1 MRICHLRRLAR
12 LLAFACMLFCTFGV
26 GSLAEEGDGH
36 SCNKDVM
43 FIFDASG
50 SMSGTDWT
58 NKVPRIDRVRGALS
72 VVLPDVTPVR
82 NVGLIVYGP
91 GPYNK
96 CDNIELRLRPGPNS
110 AERIMA
116 EVRPISPAGRTPLTA
131 AVQEAADALMIKE
144 KPGVIVLL
152 TDGEETCGGKPCALA
167 STLKAKAKD
176 LTIHVIGYSLGTD
189 GAGIEGRLDMRC
201 LAEKTGGL
209 YMAVETTEELIA
221 ALRKTLGCP
230 FLAQAVRPLLRLEA

>member
-1 MRICHLRRLAR
+1 
-12 LLAFACMLFCTFGV
+12 MLFCGI
-26 GSLAEEGDGH
+26 GMSSLAKEGDVLA
-36 SCNKDVM
+36 CNKDVM

-58 NKVPRIDRVRGALS
+58 NKVPRIDRVRGALA
-72 VVLPDVTPVR
+72 VVLPDVTPAR

-110 AERIMA
+110 AEIIME

-131 AVQEAADALMIKE
+131 SVQEAANALSAKE

-167 STLKAKAKD
+167 SVLKAKSKD
-176 LTIHVIGYSLGTD
+176 LTVHVIGYSLGTD

-209 YMAVETTEELIA
+209 YIAVETTDELIA
-221 ALRKTLGCP
+221 ALRKTLACP
-230 FLAQAVRPLLRLEA
+230 FLAKSYDTHWPNA